1 MKCTFME
8 AVKRAI
14 KKSRNPKKY
23 SSNVFNDEFVDVPE
37 NNLKYGELKL
47 VFDKKRVQKQKA
59 EDYEV
64 KRRKMDKDKFIK
76 NIITWGNEL
85 EMTDEEYNTYMKSKS
100 LSERMEQRNIHVLN
114 K

>member
-23 SSNVFNDEFVDVPE
+23 SNNVFNDEFVNVPE

-64 KRRKMDKDKFIK
+64 KRRKMDKDKFIQ
-76 NIITWGNEL
+76 NIMTWGNEL